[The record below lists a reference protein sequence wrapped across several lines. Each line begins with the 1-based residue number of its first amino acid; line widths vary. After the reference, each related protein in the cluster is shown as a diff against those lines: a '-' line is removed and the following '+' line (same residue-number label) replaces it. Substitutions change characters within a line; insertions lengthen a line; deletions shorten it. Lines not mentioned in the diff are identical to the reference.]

1 MSYGDDVR
9 DNCDKQLT
17 EAHRRGKVTL
27 NGDECGMSDRA
38 SANESIG
45 CD

>member
-1 MSYGDDVR
+1 VSFGDGVR
-9 DNCDKQLT
+9 DKCDKQLT
-17 EAHRRGKVTL
+17 EALRCGRVTF

-38 SANESIG
+38 SANELIG